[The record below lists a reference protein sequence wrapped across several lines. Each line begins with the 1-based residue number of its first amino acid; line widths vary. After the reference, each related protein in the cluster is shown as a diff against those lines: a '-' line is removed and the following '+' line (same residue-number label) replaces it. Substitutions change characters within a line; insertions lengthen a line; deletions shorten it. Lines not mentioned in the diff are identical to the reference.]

1 MHFDERCEGG
11 YRIFAGALES
21 RLGDGYTAA
30 LIVNRLQG
38 QPGAPHEVFRDENL
52 ACGHRWATPDA
63 ALSFALSRGQQLVRK
78 V

>member
-11 YRIFAGALES
+11 YRIFVGALES
-21 RLGDGYTAA
+21 RHGDGYTAA
-30 LIVNRLQG
+30 VIINRLQAQAG
-38 QPGAPHEVFRDENL
+38 VPYEVFRDENL

-63 ALSFALSRGQQLVRK
+63 ALSFALNRGQQLVRS